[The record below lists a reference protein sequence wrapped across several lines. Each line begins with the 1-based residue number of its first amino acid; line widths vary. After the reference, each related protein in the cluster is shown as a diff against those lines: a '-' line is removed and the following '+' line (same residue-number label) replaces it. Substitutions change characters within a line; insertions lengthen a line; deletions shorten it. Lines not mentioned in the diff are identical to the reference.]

1 MQVEIGINIKQLG
14 VRFFSWLAN
23 VPLSCCYFWRNFSLD
38 VFYRIVLFFLEKKWS
53 VCCMYQEIWSKI
65 KKKTMKELAF
75 ISYLLKNS
83 ELEIIKASLI
93 LYFLYLYIF
102 YLLYIYF
109 FYMYFYIFLYR
120 LQPCYLFGITLF
132 VNFRSSHPVVI
143 LGKGV
148 LKFAA
153 YFLNT
158 FS

>member
-1 MQVEIGINIKQLG
+1 
-14 VRFFSWLAN
+14 
-23 VPLSCCYFWRNFSLD
+23 
-38 VFYRIVLFFLEKKWS
+38 
-53 VCCMYQEIWSKI
+53 MYQEIWSKI
-65 KKKTMKELAF
+65 LKKTMKELAF

-83 ELEIIKASLI
+83 KLEIIKASLI

-153 YFLNT
+153 YFQNT